1 MASLN
6 KMQLIGNVGK
16 DPESKYTGTGK
27 LTVSFSVAVSNT
39 WKDGSGEKKTDTE
52 WINIEAWGKL
62 AEIIQQYVK
71 KGSSVY
77 VEGRLK
83 TDKYEAKD
91 GEMKYFTKIVANSIQ
106 LLGGRNSSQKS
117 EEVEASAELPPEDD
131 VPF

>member
-16 DPESKYTGTGK
+16 DPESKYTQSGK
-27 LTVSFSVAVSNT
+27 LTVSFSVAVSST
-39 WKDGSGEKKTDTE
+39 WKDSSGEKKSDTE
-52 WINIEAWGKL
+52 WINVEAWGKL

-71 KGSSVY
+71 KGSSIY
-77 VEGRLK
+77 IEGRLK
-83 TDKYEAKD
+83 TDKYEDKG
-91 GEMKYFTKIVANSIQ
+91 GETKYFTKVVASSIQ
-106 LLGGRNSSQKS
+106 LLGSRNSSQKS

>member
-6 KMQLIGNVGK
+6 RMQLIGNVGK
-16 DPESKYTGTGK
+16 DPESKYTGSGK
-27 LTVSFSVAVSNT
+27 LMVSFSVAVGNS
-39 WKDGSGEKKTDTE
+39 WKDASGEKRTDTE
-52 WINIEAWGKL
+52 WINVEAWGKL

-91 GEMKYFTKIVANSIQ
+91 GETKYFTKIVASSMQ

-117 EEVEASAELPPEDD
+117 EEVEASAELPPEEDI
-131 VPF
+131 PF